1 MSVVGRLRTLAGRLA
16 GRRGSPGIVLMY
28 HRVASDL
35 VDPWRLCVS
44 PVNFVAQLEVLAAR
58 YRVVTL
64 RELVAARGSDGSRPS
79 VAITFDDGYADNLHA
94 AAPLLVRQGLPA
106 TFFLTSGTLGSDHE
120 FWWDEL
126 DQLLLQPGA
135 LPSRLDVPLGDERRA
150 IETGPAAAPLGDP
163 RNAAAACVPWEAAP
177 STRIGL
183 YYSVWKS
190 LRALDDVARRVALDE
205 LARQV
210 GVTASRRDSH
220 RTLTRDEACE
230 LARLPGVEI
239 GAHSVT
245 HVSLPE
251 CTPTQQLQQMQQS
264 RRDLESMV
272 DRPVTGFAYPFGDI
286 SRRTLRLAESAGFD
300 YACTTEAGCVDRAT
314 QPHRIPRIVAEDWP
328 AERFAQRLAEV
339 LQ

>member
-1 MSVVGRLRTLAGRLA
+1 MNVVGRLRTLAGRLA

-44 PVNFVAQLEVLAAR
+44 PANFATQLEVLASR
-58 YRVVTL
+58 FQVVSL
-64 RELVAARGSDGSRPS
+64 GELVARRGSDGERPR

-94 AAPLLVRQGLPA
+94 AAPLLVQRGLPA
-106 TFFLTSGTLGSDHE
+106 TFFLTSGTLGADRE

-126 DQLLLQPGA
+126 DQLLLGPGT
-135 LPSRLDVPLGDERRA
+135 LPPRLSLQLGDGLRT
-150 IETGPAAAPLGDP
+150 IETGLAAAPLEDP
-163 RNAAAACVPWEAAP
+163 RSAATACVPWEAGAN
-177 STRIGL
+177 TRLGL

-190 LRALDDVARRVALDE
+190 LRALDDAARQAALDS

-210 GVTASRRDSH
+210 GMAVTRRDSH

-251 CTPTQQLQQMQQS
+251 CTPEQQLQQMQQS
-264 RRDLESMV
+264 RRDLESLV
-272 DRPVTGFAYPFGDI
+272 DRPVPGFAYPFGDL
-286 SRRTLRLAESAGFD
+286 SRRTISLAESAGFD

-328 AERFAQRLAEV
+328 AERFAQRLGEV
-339 LQ
+339 LP

>member
-1 MSVVGRLRTLAGRLA
+1 MNVVGRLRTLAGRLV

-44 PVNFVAQLEVLAAR
+44 PGNFAAQLEVLADR
-58 YRVVTL
+58 FRVVTL
-64 RELVAARGSDGSRPS
+64 RELVATRGGDGARPS

-94 AAPLLVRQGLPA
+94 AVPLLARQGLPA
-106 TFFLTSGTLGSDHE
+106 TFFLTSGTLGSERE

-126 DQLLLQPGA
+126 DQLLLLPGA
-135 LPSRLDVPLGDERRA
+135 LPAQLDVPLGDERRT
-150 IETGPAAAPLGDP
+150 IETGRAAAPLEDP
-163 RNAAAACVPWEAAP
+163 RRVAAACVPWEAAADA
-177 STRIGL
+177 RVGL

-190 LRALDDVARRVALDE
+190 LRALDDAARRAALEE

-210 GVTASRRDSH
+210 GVTVARRDSH
-220 RTLTRDEACE
+220 RTLNHAEARE
-230 LARLPGVEI
+230 LAGLPGVEI

-251 CTPTQQLQQMQQS
+251 CTQDEQLRQMQQS
-264 RRDLESMV
+264 RRDLESMI
-272 DRPVTGFAYPFGDI
+272 DRPVPGFAYPFGDI
-286 SRRTLRLAESAGFD
+286 SRRTLRLAATAGFE

-314 QPHRIPRIVAEDWP
+314 RTHRIPRIAVEDWP
-328 AERFAQRLAEV
+328 AERLAQRLAEV

>member
-1 MSVVGRLRTLAGRLA
+1 MNVVRRLWTLASRLA

-44 PVNFVAQLEVLAAR
+44 PANFEAQLEVLASSF
-58 YRVVTL
+58 RVVTL
-64 RELVAARGSDGSRPS
+64 RELIDARGSDGSRPS

-94 AAPLLVRQGLPA
+94 AVRRLVRQGLPA
-106 TFFLTSGTLGSDHE
+106 TFFLTSGTLGSDRE

-135 LPSRLDVPLGDERRA
+135 LPASLDLALGDGHRTIATGRA
-150 IETGPAAAPLGDP
+150 AEPLDDP
-163 RNAAAACVPWEAAP
+163 RGAAAACVPWEATAG
-177 STRIGL
+177 TRVGL
-183 YYSVWKS
+183 FYSVWKA
-190 LRALDDVARRVALDE
+190 LRALDDVARRAALDS
-205 LARQV
+205 LGRQV
-210 GVTASRRDSH
+210 GVTASRRDTH
-220 RTLTRDEACE
+220 RTLTRDEAGE

-245 HVSLPE
+245 HESLPA
-251 CTPTQQLQQMQQS
+251 CTPEQQLQQMQQS

-272 DRPVTGFAYPFGDI
+272 ERPVPGFAYPFGDI
-286 SRRTLRLAESAGFD
+286 SRRTLRLAESAGFH

-314 QPHRIPRIVAEDWP
+314 RPHRIPRIAVEDWP
-328 AERFAQRLAEV
+328 ADRFARRLAEV

>member
-1 MSVVGRLRTLAGRLA
+1 MNVVVRLRALAGRLA
-16 GRRGSPGIVLMY
+16 GRQGSPGIVLMY

-44 PVNFVAQLEVLAAR
+44 AANFAAQLEVLADR
-58 YRVVTL
+58 FRVVTL
-64 RELVAARGSDGSRPS
+64 RELVATRGSDGTRPS

-94 AAPLLVRQGLPA
+94 AAPLLVRQALPA
-106 TFFLTSGTLGSDHE
+106 TFFLTSGTLGSDRE

-126 DQLLLQPGA
+126 DQLLLQPAA
-135 LPSRLDVPLGDERRA
+135 LPLRLDVPLGDERRT
-150 IETGPAAAPLGDP
+150 IETGPAAAPLEDP
-163 RNAAAACVPWEAAP
+163 RSAAAACVPWEAAAD
-177 STRIGL
+177 TRVGL

-190 LRALDDVARRVALDE
+190 LRALDDVARRTALEE

-210 GVTASRRDSH
+210 GVTVARRDSH
-220 RTLTRDEACE
+220 RTLNRAEARA
-230 LARLPGVEI
+230 LAGLPGVEI

-245 HVSLPE
+245 HASLPE
-251 CTPTQQLQQMQQS
+251 CTPAQQLQQMQQS
-264 RRDLESMV
+264 RRDLESLV
-272 DRPVTGFAYPFGDI
+272 DRPVPGFAYPFGDI
-286 SRRTLRLAESAGFD
+286 SRRTLRLAGSAGFD

-314 QPHRIPRIVAEDWP
+314 RPHRIPRIVAEDWP

>member
-1 MSVVGRLRTLAGRLA
+1 MIVTGRLRTLAGRLA

-44 PVNFVAQLEVLAAR
+44 PANFAAQLEVLADR
-58 YRVVTL
+58 FRVVTL
-64 RELVAARGSDGSRPS
+64 RELVATRGSDGARPS

-94 AAPLLVRQGLPA
+94 AAPLLVRLGLPA
-106 TFFLTSGTLGSDHE
+106 TFFLTSGTLGSDRE

-126 DQLLLQPGA
+126 DQLLLQPGE
-135 LPSRLDVPLGDERRA
+135 LPSHLDVPLGDDRRT
-150 IETGPAAAPLGDP
+150 IETGPAAAPLEDP
-163 RNAAAACVPWEAAP
+163 RSAAAACVPWEAAAD
-177 STRIGL
+177 TRVGL

-190 LRALDDVARRVALDE
+190 LCALDDVARRAALEE

-210 GVTASRRDSH
+210 GVTVARRDSH
-220 RTLTRDEACE
+220 RTLNRTEARA
-230 LARLPGVEI
+230 LAALPGVEI

-245 HVSLPE
+245 HASLPE
-251 CTPTQQLQQMQQS
+251 CTPAQQLQQMQQS
-264 RRDLESMV
+264 RRDLESMI
-272 DRPVTGFAYPFGDI
+272 DRPVPGFAYPFGDI

-314 QPHRIPRIVAEDWP
+314 RPHRIPRIVAEDWP
-328 AERFAQRLAEV
+328 AERFARRLAEV

>member
-1 MSVVGRLRTLAGRLA
+1 
-16 GRRGSPGIVLMY
+16 MY

-44 PVNFVAQLEVLAAR
+44 PANFVAQLEVLAASF
-58 YRVVTL
+58 RVVTL

-94 AAPLLVRQGLPA
+94 AAPLLARQGLPA
-106 TFFLTSGTLGSDHE
+106 TFFLTSGMLGSDRE

-135 LPSRLDVPLGDERRA
+135 LPSRLELPLGEARWT
-150 IETGPAAAPLGDP
+150 IETGPAAAPLEDP
-163 RNAAAACVPWEAAP
+163 RSAAKTCVPWEAAAD
-177 STRIGL
+177 TRVGL
-183 YYSVWKS
+183 LYSVWKS
-190 LRALDDVARRVALDE
+190 LRALDDMARRKALDE
-205 LARQV
+205 IARQV
-210 GVTASRRDSH
+210 GVTLARRDSH
-220 RTLTRDEACE
+220 RTLTRIEASE

-251 CTPTQQLQQMQQS
+251 CAPAQQLQQMQQS
-264 RRDLESMV
+264 RLDLESMI
-272 DRPVTGFAYPFGDI
+272 DRPVAGFAYPFGDI
-286 SRRTLRLAESAGFD
+286 SRPTLRLAETAGFD

-314 QPHRIPRIVAEDWP
+314 QPHRVPRIVAEDWP

-339 LQ
+339 LR

>member
-1 MSVVGRLRTLAGRLA
+1 M
-16 GRRGSPGIVLMY
+16 
-28 HRVASDL
+28 
-35 VDPWRLCVS
+35 
-44 PVNFVAQLEVLAAR
+44 
-58 YRVVTL
+58 
-64 RELVAARGSDGSRPS
+64 
-79 VAITFDDGYADNLHA
+79 
-94 AAPLLVRQGLPA
+94 
-106 TFFLTSGTLGSDHE
+106 LGSERE

-135 LPSRLDVPLGDERRA
+135 LPARLDLSLGEARQT
-150 IETGPAAAPLGDP
+150 IETGPAAAPLEDP
-163 RNAAAACVPWEAAP
+163 RSAATACVPWEAAAG
-177 STRIGL
+177 TRVGL
-183 YYSVWKS
+183 LYSVWKS
-190 LRALDDVARRVALDE
+190 LRAVDDIARRAALDE

-210 GVTASRRDSH
+210 GVTIAHRDSH
-220 RTLTRDEACE
+220 RTLTRAEACE

-251 CTPTQQLQQMQQS
+251 CTPAQQLQQMQES
-264 RRDLESMV
+264 RSDLATMLQ
-272 DRPVTGFAYPFGDI
+272 RPVTAFAYPFGDI

-328 AERFAQRLAEV
+328 AERLAQRVAEV

>member
-1 MSVVGRLRTLAGRLA
+1 MNVVGRLRTLADRLA
-16 GRRGSPGIVLMY
+16 GRRGAPGVVLMY

-44 PVNFVAQLEVLAAR
+44 PANFVAQLEVLAAR
-58 YRVVTL
+58 FRVVTL
-64 RELVAARGSDGSRPS
+64 RELVAMRGSDGARPS

-94 AAPLLVRQGLPA
+94 AAPLLVRLGLPA
-106 TFFLTSGTLGSDHE
+106 TFFLTSGTLGSDRE

-126 DQLLLQPGA
+126 DQLLLQPEA
-135 LPSRLDVPLGDERRA
+135 LPARLYVPLGDELRT
-150 IETGPAAAPLGDP
+150 IETGTAMAPVEDP
-163 RNAAAACVPWEAAP
+163 RSAAAACMPWEAAAD
-177 STRIGL
+177 TRVGL

-190 LRALDDVARRVALDE
+190 LRALDDVARRAALGS
-205 LARQV
+205 LGRQV
-210 GVTASRRDSH
+210 GITVTRRDSH
-220 RTLTRDEACE
+220 RTLTPAEACE
-230 LARLPGVEI
+230 LARLPGIEI

-251 CTPTQQLQQMQQS
+251 CTPAQQLQQMQQS
-264 RRDLESMV
+264 RRDLESLV
-272 DRPVTGFAYPFGDI
+272 DRPVPGFAYPFGDI
-286 SRRTLRLAESAGFD
+286 SRQTLRLAESAGFD

>member
-1 MSVVGRLRTLAGRLA
+1 MSVSGRLRTLAGRLA
-16 GRRGSPGIVLMY
+16 GRHRSPGIVLMY

-44 PVNFVAQLEVLAAR
+44 PVNFVAQLEVLASR
-58 YRVVTL
+58 FRVVTL
-64 RELVAARGSDGSRPS
+64 RELVAARGSDGARPS
-79 VAITFDDGYADNLHA
+79 VAITFDDGYADNLHQA
-94 AAPLLVRQGLPA
+94 ARLLAAQGLPA
-106 TFFLTSGTLGSDHE
+106 TFFLTSGMLGSARE

-135 LPSRLDVPLGDERRA
+135 LPARLDLTLGDGHRA
-150 IETGPAAAPLGDP
+150 IETGPAAAPLADP
-163 RNAAAACVPWEAAP
+163 QSTAAACVPWEAADG
-177 STRIGL
+177 TRVGL
-183 YYSVWKS
+183 LYAVWNS
-190 LRALDDVARRVALDE
+190 LRALDDVARRAALDD
-205 LARQV
+205 LGRQV
-210 GVTASRRDSH
+210 GVTGSRRDSH

-245 HVSLPE
+245 HVSLPDRTAAE
-251 CTPTQQLQQMQQS
+251 QLRQMQES

-286 SRRTLRLAESAGFD
+286 SRRTLQLAESAGFD

-314 QPHRIPRIVAEDWP
+314 RPHRIPRIVAEDWP

>member
-1 MSVVGRLRTLAGRLA
+1 MNVAGRLRRLAGRLA

-44 PVNFVAQLEVLAAR
+44 QANFVAQLEVLATLF
-58 YRVVTL
+58 RVVTL
-64 RELVAARGSDGSRPS
+64 RELVATRGSDGERPS

-94 AAPLLVRQGLPA
+94 AAPLLVRQGMPA
-106 TFFLTSGTLGSDHE
+106 TFFLTSGTLGSARE

-126 DQLLLQPGA
+126 DQLLLDPCA
-135 LPSRLDVPLGDERRA
+135 LPARLDVPLGDELRS
-150 IETGPAAAPLGDP
+150 IETGAAAATLGDP
-163 RNAAAACVPWEAAP
+163 QSAAAMCVPWEAAAD
-177 STRIGL
+177 TRVGL
-183 YYSVWKS
+183 YYSVWET
-190 LRALDDVARRVALDE
+190 LRALDDVARRDALE
-205 LARQV
+205 SLGRQV
-210 GVTASRRDSH
+210 GITVTRRDSH
-220 RTLTRDEACE
+220 RTLTRAEACE
-230 LARLPGVEI
+230 LARLPGIEI

-251 CTPTQQLQQMQQS
+251 CTPDQQLQQMQQS
-264 RRDLESMV
+264 RRDLEFLI
-272 DRPVTGFAYPFGDI
+272 DRPVPGFAYPFGDI
-286 SRRTLRLAESAGFD
+286 SRRTIRLAESAGFD
-300 YACTTEAGCVDRAT
+300 YACTTEAGCIDRAT

>member
-1 MSVVGRLRTLAGRLA
+1 M
-16 GRRGSPGIVLMY
+16 PGVVLMY
-28 HRVASDL
+28 HRVASGL

-44 PVNFVAQLEVLAAR
+44 PANFVAQLEVLAAHF
-58 YRVVTL
+58 RVATL
-64 RELVAARGSDGSRPS
+64 HELVAARGSDGSRPS
-79 VAITFDDGYADNLHA
+79 VAITFDDGYADNLLA
-94 AAPLLVRQGLPA
+94 AAPLLVRKGLPA
-106 TFFLTSGTLGSDHE
+106 TFFLTSGMLGSERE

-135 LPSRLDVPLGDERRA
+135 LPSRLDVPLGDERWT

-314 QPHRIPRIVAEDWP
+314 QPHRIPRIVAEDWS
-328 AERFAQRLAEV
+328 AERFALRLAEV